1 MQACSSV
8 GYFELPSLPARG
20 GGDDDDDGGDG
31 STTEQHRS
39 HRLGLA
45 CHFASSLL
53 LCNTVPKCS
62 LAPGT
67 SMLPCGAKGECHH
80 GCHETKH
87 LPMEDAAECW
97 NLRLVAVI
105 G

>member
-8 GYFELPSLPARG
+8 GYFELPSWPARG
-20 GGDDDDDGGDG
+20 GGDDDGGDG

-39 HRLGLA
+39 HRLGLV

-53 LCNTVPKCS
+53 LCGTVPKCS
-62 LAPGT
+62 LAPGI
-67 SMLPCGAKGECHH
+67 SVLPCGAKGECYH

-87 LPMEDAAECW
+87 ICQWKTPRSVGISAW
-97 NLRLVAVI
+97 
-105 G
+105 